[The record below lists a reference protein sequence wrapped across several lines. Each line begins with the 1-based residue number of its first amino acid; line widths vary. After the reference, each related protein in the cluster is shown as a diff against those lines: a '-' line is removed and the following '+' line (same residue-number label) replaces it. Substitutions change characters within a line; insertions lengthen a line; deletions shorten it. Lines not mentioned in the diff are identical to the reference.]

1 MVDASG
7 VEDRFCMTV
16 SWALSHREVTLL
28 STVSPSTVY
37 CSQTKSDPTVSCLF
51 LSQRQ
56 GAMFGRR
63 WTNHMSLEARVTW
76 LMRAT
81 SCNE

>member
-1 MVDASG
+1 
-7 VEDRFCMTV
+7 MTV

-56 GAMFGRR
+56 GAMFGRIICHWR
-63 WTNHMSLEARVTW
+63 RVWHGWCVPPPATNRI
-76 LMRAT
+76 
-81 SCNE
+81 